1 MNATQQHMLDAYR
14 AAQRDEAVPILPGT
28 GTAQAAREIHRWRR
42 FQAVITDP
50 ADRLPGRVG
59 RGLRAVGA
67 ALGLGPRLP
76 LPPPTPT
83 HPEQRQPSVP
93 HRAAPADGHPR
104 KAVR

>member
-14 AAQRDEAVPILPGT
+14 AAQRGETAPILPGT

-59 RGLRAVGA
+59 RGLRTVGA

-83 HPEQRQPSVP
+83 HPEQRQPNVP
-93 HRAAPADGHPR
+93 DRPEPADRPPR
-104 KAVR
+104 KLVR